1 VGFAPTLPTNYS
13 WSPVGERLLV
23 PYEAPQG
30 RRINGIGA
38 YCSHGVLAGQLSF
51 VTYASLPKSKAKT
64 SRTSL
69 ADRAAVHGLDAAE
82 VGTIDGERLVQFLWQ
97 VAGRPGV
104 YPEGWKRERPLV
116 IVLDNYSVHKSQVV
130 KEALSELERA
140 GITLFYLPSYS
151 PELSAI
157 EPIWQAVKHQE
168 LRQRRYVLLAALK
181 QAVEEA
187 LRRKAAQLLA
197 AQQKTV
203 HSLPQAA

>member
-1 VGFAPTLPTNYS
+1 VGFAPTLPTSYS

-38 YCSHGVLAGQLSF
+38 YCSHGVLAGQLSW
-51 VTYASLPKSKAKT
+51 VTYASLPKSTAKT
-64 SRTSL
+64 PRTSP
-69 ADRAAVHGLDAAE
+69 AERAAVHGLRPEE

-97 VAGRPGV
+97 VAGRPIV
-104 YPEGWKRERPLV
+104 YPEGWQRERPLV
-116 IVLDNYSVHKSQVV
+116 IVLDNYSVHKSQAV
-130 KEALSELERA
+130 KAARSELEQA

-157 EPIWQAVKHQE
+157 EPIWQAVKHHE
-168 LRQRRYVLLAALK
+168 LRQRSYDGLAALK

-197 AQQKTV
+197 AQQKTI
-203 HSLPQAA
+203 HSLPKAA